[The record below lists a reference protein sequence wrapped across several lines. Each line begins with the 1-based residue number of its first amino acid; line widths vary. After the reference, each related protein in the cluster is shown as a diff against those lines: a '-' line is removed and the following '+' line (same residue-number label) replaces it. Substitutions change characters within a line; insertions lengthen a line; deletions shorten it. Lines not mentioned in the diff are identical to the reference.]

1 MRTFGWLTIIIA
13 GAVLLVLMNSFFVV
27 RQDEQA
33 LMLQVGEP
41 KQVYNA
47 AGQDQAG
54 LYFKIPLIQQVEKLD
69 KKNIGL
75 DIQNIE
81 VLASDQRRLSVDA
94 FVRWRIK
101 DPLKFYQRFRTE
113 LAAAGQL
120 NQITNSTIREELGD
134 VPVPEIISGQRSQLM
149 DRIRVKV
156 NEQLSDDGIDII
168 DVRIRQADLPQEV
181 AQGVYSRMQSARFQE
196 AQRIRAEGEEKSR
209 LIRAQASR
217 EKTVIEAQA
226 REQGQMIRGEGDA
239 KSTEVYANAYN
250 KDPEFFRFQ
259 RALIA
264 CDKAIQEGTQVIV
277 APKSLGICDEFIE
290 SARVNGGSR

>member
-1 MRTFGWLTIIIA
+1 MRAFGWLIIIVT
-13 GAVLLVLMNSFFVV
+13 GIFLLVMMNSFFVV

-47 AGQDQAG
+47 PGQDQAG
-54 LYFKIPLIQQVEKLD
+54 LYFKIPLFQQVEKLD

-75 DIQNIE
+75 DIENIE

-113 LAAAGQL
+113 TAAARQL
-120 NQITNSTIREELGD
+120 NQITNSTIREALGD

-156 NEQLSDDGIDII
+156 NQQLSDDGIDII

-196 AQRIRAEGEEKSR
+196 AQRIRAEGEEKAR

-226 REQGQMIRGEGDA
+226 REQAEIIRGEGDA

-277 APKSLGICDEFIE
+277 SPEGLGICDEFIE
-290 SARVNGGSR
+290 AARANGGSR

>member
-1 MRTFGWLTIIIA
+1 MRAFGWLTIVVTGIFLM
-13 GAVLLVLMNSFFVV
+13 VMMNSFFVV

-47 AGQDQAG
+47 PGQDQAG
-54 LYFKIPLIQQVEKLD
+54 LYFKIPLFQQVEKLD

-75 DIQNIE
+75 DIENIE

-113 LAAAGQL
+113 TAAARQL
-120 NQITNSTIREELGD
+120 NQITNSTIREALGD

-156 NEQLSDDGIDII
+156 NQQLSDDGIDII

-196 AQRIRAEGEEKSR
+196 AQRIRAEGEEKAR

-226 REQGQMIRGEGDA
+226 REQAEIIRGEGDA

-277 APKSLGICDEFIE
+277 SPKNLGICDEFIE
-290 SARVNGGSR
+290 SARANGGSR

>member
-1 MRTFGWLTIIIA
+1 MRAFGWLIIIVT
-13 GAVLLVLMNSFFVV
+13 GIFLLVMMNSFFVV

-47 AGQDQAG
+47 PGQDQAG
-54 LYFKIPLIQQVEKLD
+54 LYFKLPLFQQVEKLD

-75 DIQNIE
+75 DIENIE

-113 LAAAGQL
+113 TAAARQL
-120 NQITNSTIREELGD
+120 NQITNSTIREALGD

-156 NEQLSDDGIDII
+156 NQQLSDDGIDII

-181 AQGVYSRMQSARFQE
+181 AQGVYSRMQSARLQE
-196 AQRIRAEGEEKSR
+196 AQRIRAEGEEKAR

-226 REQGQMIRGEGDA
+226 REQAEIIRGEGDA

-250 KDPEFFRFQ
+250 RDPEFFRFQ

-264 CDKAIQEGTQVIV
+264 CDKAIQEGTQIIV
-277 APKSLGICDEFIE
+277 SPQSLGICDEFIE
-290 SARVNGGSR
+290 SARANGGSR

>member
-149 DRIRVKV
+149 NRIRVKV
-156 NEQLSDDGIDII
+156 NEQLTDDGIDII

-277 APKSLGICDEFIE
+277 APKSLGICDEFID

>member
-1 MRTFGWLTIIIA
+1 MRAFGWLTIIVA

-33 LMLQVGEP
+33 LILQVGEP

-54 LYFKIPLIQQVEKLD
+54 LYFKIPLIQQIEKLD

-75 DIQNIE
+75 DIENIE

-113 LAAAGQL
+113 QAASRQL

-134 VPVPEIISGQRSQLM
+134 VPVPEIISGQRSELM
-149 DRIRVKV
+149 NRIRVKV
-156 NEQLSDDGIDII
+156 NEQLTNDGIDII

-181 AQGVYSRMQSARFQE
+181 AQGVYSRMQSARLQE
-196 AQRIRAEGEEKSR
+196 AQRIRAEGEEKAR

-226 REQGQMIRGEGDA
+226 REQGQIVRGEGDA

-277 APKSLGICDEFIE
+277 GPKSLGICDEFIE
-290 SARVNGGSR
+290 SARINGGSR

>member
-1 MRTFGWLTIIIA
+1 MRAFGWLIIIVT
-13 GAVLLVLMNSFFVV
+13 GIFLMVMMNSFFVV

-47 AGQDQAG
+47 PGQDQAG
-54 LYFKIPLIQQVEKLD
+54 LYFKLPLFQQVEKLD

-75 DIQNIE
+75 DIENIE

-113 LAAAGQL
+113 TAAARQL
-120 NQITNSTIREELGD
+120 NQITNSTIREALGD

-149 DRIRVKV
+149 DRIRIKV
-156 NEQLSDDGIDII
+156 NQQLSDDGIDII

-181 AQGVYSRMQSARFQE
+181 AQGVYSRMQSARLQE
-196 AQRIRAEGEEKSR
+196 AQRIRAEGEEKAR

-226 REQGQMIRGEGDA
+226 REQAEIIRGEGDA

-250 KDPEFFRFQ
+250 RDPEFFRFQ

-264 CDKAIQEGTQVIV
+264 CDKSIQEGTQVIV
-277 APKSLGICDEFIE
+277 SPQGLGICDEFIE
-290 SARVNGGSR
+290 AARANGGSR

>member
-113 LAAAGQL
+113 LAAASQL

-277 APKSLGICDEFIE
+277 APKGLGICDEFIE

>member
-1 MRTFGWLTIIIA
+1 MRAFGWLTIIVV
-13 GAVLLVLMNSFFVV
+13 GAVILVLMNSFFVV

-54 LYFKIPLIQQVEKLD
+54 LYFKIPLVQQVEKLD

-75 DIQNIE
+75 DIENIE
-81 VLASDQRRLSVDA
+81 VLASDQRRLTVDA

-101 DPLKFYQRFRTE
+101 DPLKYQRFRNET
-113 LAAAGQL
+113 AAARQL
-120 NQITNSTIREELGD
+120 NQITNSNIREALGD

-149 DRIRVKV
+149 DRIRESV
-156 NEQLSDDGIDII
+156 NAQLTDDGIDII

-181 AQGVYSRMQSARFQE
+181 AQGVYSRMQSARLQE

-217 EKTVIEAQA
+217 ERTVIEAQA
-226 REQGQMIRGEGDA
+226 REQAEGIRGEGDA

-250 KDPEFFRFQ
+250 RDPEFFRFQ

-264 CDKAIQEGTQVIV
+264 CDKAIQDGTQIIV
-277 APKSLGICDEFIE
+277 GPDNLGICDQFIE

>member
-1 MRTFGWLTIIIA
+1 MRAFRWLTIIIA
-13 GAVLLVLMNSFFVV
+13 GAVVLVLMNSFFVV

-47 AGQDQAG
+47 PGQDQAG
-54 LYFKIPLIQQVEKLD
+54 LYFKIPLIQQIEKLD

-75 DIQNIE
+75 DIKNIE

-113 LAAAGQL
+113 TVAARQL

-149 DRIRVKV
+149 DRIRQKV
-156 NEQLSDDGIDII
+156 NQQLTEDGIDII

-181 AQGVYSRMQSARFQE
+181 AQGVYSRMQSARLQE
-196 AQRIRAEGEEKSR
+196 AQRIRAVGEEKSR

-226 REQGQMIRGEGDA
+226 REQGQIIRGEGDA

-277 APKSLGICDEFIE
+277 SPKNLGICDQFIE
-290 SARVNGGSR
+290 SARANGGSR